1 VIDVV
6 YVFILMIVLSGSML
20 FAFYLGAR
28 KGEEKI
34 INRKLE
40 PENMDVPQEP
50 TEEEYLKSINAWM
63 PNGEST
69 NESTD
74 ER

>member
-1 VIDVV
+1 MIDVFQV
-6 YVFILMIVLSGSML
+6 LILMMMFSGSML
-20 FAFYLGAR
+20 VAFYLGAR

-50 TEEEYLKSINAWM
+50 TEEEYLKSINAWKQD
-63 PNGEST
+63 GEST
-69 NESTD
+69 NEG
-74 ER
+74 